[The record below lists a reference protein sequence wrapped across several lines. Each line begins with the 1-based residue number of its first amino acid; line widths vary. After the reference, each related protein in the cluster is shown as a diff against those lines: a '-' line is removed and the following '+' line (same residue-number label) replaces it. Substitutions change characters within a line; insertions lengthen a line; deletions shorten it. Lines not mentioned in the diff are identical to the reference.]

1 MIWLFKIYDWRRINF
16 NTKIK
21 PSFVISVR
29 DDFREKSRLRDRAE
43 YKNGKIQRRKENF
56 QKDKRKDMLGC
67 EK

>member
-1 MIWLFKIYDWRRINF
+1 MLIQLRIPINF

-29 DDFREKSRLRDRAE
+29 EDFREKSRLRDRAE
-43 YKNGKIQRRKENF
+43 YKKKKGKIQRRRENF
-56 QKDKRKDMLGC
+56 QKDKRKDMLCC

>member
-1 MIWLFKIYDWRRINF
+1 MLIQLRIPINL

-29 DDFREKSRLRDRAE
+29 EDFREKSRLRDRAE
-43 YKNGKIQRRKENF
+43 YKKKWQNTKKKRKF
-56 QKDKRKDMLGC
+56 PKRHKRKDMLGC